1 MIVAILLYQL
11 LIAGSLLAVRVFASD
26 RLLPACLIWSALTLF
41 NVFWPP
47 LIVVQLMVIWIT
59 YGLLQPAEKK
69 ATSAKTTA
77 PDSRSAGA
85 MALPGQPA
93 INRRPVTFSPPEPL
107 RPISR
112 PAALSSAPPAP
123 SLAATFKQWDDSEAR
138 AKAVWSA
145 TAPLLAICFEESARI
160 EHALE
165 LARSRTERETRAAKD
180 PQFAAL
186 FDFHRAQ
193 ARERVTR
200 ATATVGSGVLQP
212 TLRKI
217 VCGDLAAIPDHPDAR
232 VQDAIRV
239 KVETE
244 IAGYVE
250 LLDELVR
257 TFREPGMGP
266 VFERCLAELNA
277 EDLLVRIGCFGV
289 NGVDWRN
296 VADLRV
302 WQTRAG
308 APIELRNPSSPP
320 HAGGTRRMTF
330 GTVLG
335 DDGTRRARISA
346 QLEPAVK
353 KRGIPRLVHF
363 TRAANLESIVR
374 HGLCSVMEAKLF
386 GLDPKV
392 NDRQRLDG
400 LPWGVS
406 LSIAS
411 PNHKMFYKYRML
423 DQQEEWAVLLIDP
436 AVLWKNDCAFYA
448 RNAADHRMRGLPS
461 AGQKTLRAFEAMYE
475 PLEGV
480 PSREAQHLSPFDPT
494 DPQAEVLV
502 FDRIEPGL
510 IQSVAFDNAAA
521 RAVGAPFI
529 GTREARLYAKGKGPF
544 GTREFDNG
552 PRN

>member
-1 MIVAILLYQL
+1 MSILLYQL
-11 LIAGSLLAVRVFASD
+11 LIAGSLLAVRVLASD

-47 LIVVQLMVIWIT
+47 LIVIQLMVIWVT

-69 ATSAKTTA
+69 ATSDKTTA
-77 PDSRSAGA
+77 PASRSAGA
-85 MALPGQPA
+85 RALPGKPA
-93 INRRPVTFSPPEPL
+93 INRRPVTFSTPEPL
-107 RPISR
+107 RPISQ
-112 PAALSSAPPAP
+112 PAAQSAAPAAP
-123 SLAATFKQWDDSEAR
+123 LLAATFTQWDDSEAR
-138 AKAVWSA
+138 AEAVRSA
-145 TAPLLAICFEESARI
+145 SAPLLAICFEESTRI

-165 LARSRTERETRAAKD
+165 LALSRVERETRAARD

-186 FDFHRAQ
+186 FEFHRAQ
-193 ARERVTR
+193 ARERVVR
-200 ATATVGSGVLQP
+200 AIATVHGGVPQP
-212 TLRKI
+212 MLRKI
-217 VCGDLAAIPDHPDAR
+217 VCGDLGVIPDHPDAR
-232 VQDAIRV
+232 VRDAIRG

-244 IAGYVE
+244 IASYAE
-250 LLDELVR
+250 LLDNLVR
-257 TFREPGMGP
+257 SFRKPGMRP
-266 VFERCLAELNA
+266 VFERCLAELKA
-277 EDLLVRIGCFGV
+277 EDLLVRIACFGV
-289 NGVDWRN
+289 EGVDWRN

-308 APIELRNPSSPP
+308 APIEARKPSSSP
-320 HAGGTRRMTF
+320 HVGGTKRMTF

-335 DDGTRRARISA
+335 DDGPRRARISA

-374 HGLCSVMEAKLF
+374 HGLCSIMEAKLF
-386 GLDPKV
+386 ELDPKV
-392 NDRQRLDG
+392 NDKQRLDG

-480 PSREAQHLSPFDPT
+480 PSREAQRLSPFDPT

-510 IQSVAFDNAAA
+510 IQGVAFDSAAV
-521 RAVGAPFI
+521 RAVGARFI